1 MENSYGKN
9 ILFTD
14 NDSLNAVDIIKA
26 YNDKYIVEHD
36 IKRLKNKH
44 VISYTPQN
52 CWTDES
58 CRVHAFTC
66 VMALLF
72 FSLLR
77 KKIRDNKL
85 GISDD
90 ELVYNLREIRQSLL
104 VMPKI
109 KKVSKIIEKM
119 NPIQQKL
126 YSLLNLKKYES

>member
-1 MENSYGKN
+1 M
-9 ILFTD
+9 
-14 NDSLNAVDIIKA
+14 
-26 YNDKYIVEHD
+26 YNDKYVIEHD
-36 IKRLKNKH
+36 IKRLKNKY

-77 KKIRDNKL
+77 KKIGDAKL
-85 GISDD
+85 KISDD
-90 ELVYNLREIRQSLL
+90 ELVYNLREIKQALL
-104 VMPKI
+104 VMPKA
-109 KKVSKIIEKM
+109 KKVSKMIEKM
-119 NPIQQKL
+119 NPTQKKL